1 MGIVRCESIIIY
13 YLFKMKNSVMLIF
26 CLLVQF
32 TLQTVMAADKQVLST
47 DSSLLSVD
55 DEAFVTDDYV
65 ADNEDNDDED
75 FGDDEVDE
83 VADKHEHGKIDSI
96 ILSSLT
102 EAMKT
107 IDEISESTHGRQ
119 VRSAGNLFRTK
130 SRRRSP

>member
-13 YLFKMKNSVMLIF
+13 YLFRMKNSVMLIF
-26 CLLVQF
+26 CLLVQLA
-32 TLQTVMAADKQVLST
+32 LQTVMAADKDILST
-47 DSSLLSVD
+47 DSSLLAVD
-55 DEAFVTDDYV
+55 DEAFVTDDV
-65 ADNEDNDDED
+65 TDIEDNDDED

-83 VADKHEHGKIDSI
+83 VVEKHEHAKMDSI

>member
-1 MGIVRCESIIIY
+1 
-13 YLFKMKNSVMLIF
+13 MLTF
-26 CLLVQF
+26 CLLIQL
-32 TLQTVMAADKQVLST
+32 TLQTVMAADKEDLST
-47 DSSLLSVD
+47 DSSLLAVD
-55 DEAFVTDDYV
+55 DEAFVTDDDV
-65 ADNEDNDDED
+65 TDPEDNDDED

-83 VADKHEHGKIDSI
+83 VVEKHEHAKMDSI